1 VHTGDP
7 PDADDLT
14 QDVLVQMLQKLDSFQ
29 PDGRFTTWL
38 YAVTRNAA
46 EDRFRR
52 IRMGDSLAAD
62 PRAYLALVPEP
73 DGDPAGA
80 AERAG
85 LRGLLDVLFQELPWR
100 QREVFDLVELQGF
113 DAAHVAELLDIEP
126 VTVRAHLF
134 KARRGPRPAA
144 RASAWPP
151 SALLRPVRG
160 RGAPDLGRNR
170 GAPDLGRNRG
180 ARRGPEPR
188 RLDAI
193 DAPSGEYVAV
203 IATDNPDITVL
214 WFFEGG
220 SR

>member
-1 VHTGDP
+1 VSDRTPDVPAELVDRARRGEQSALKAIAELVYPSVRRWALVHTGDP

-14 QDVLVQMLQKLDSFQ
+14 QDVLVQMLQKLDSFRA
-29 PDGRFTTWL
+29 DGRFTTWL

-46 EDRFRR
+46 ADRLRR
-52 IRMGDSLAAD
+52 IRMGDSLAAH

-85 LRGLLDVLFQELPWR
+85 LRSLLDVLFQELPWR

-134 KARRGPRPAA
+134 KARRRL
-144 RASAWPP
+144 RASI
-151 SALLRPVRG
+151 LETRPELVE
-160 RGAPDLGRNR
+160 DFL
-170 GAPDLGRNRG
+170 
-180 ARRGPEPR
+180 
-188 RLDAI
+188 
-193 DAPSGEYVAV
+193 
-203 IATDNPDITVL
+203 
-214 WFFEGG
+214 
-220 SR
+220 